1 MQIIPYLFFKG
12 ECAAA
17 MAFYEAAGF
26 GKLVEISHY
35 KDAPGNSFNDANK
48 GDWVMHAALKG
59 PSGTIMASDGVDSE
73 PMKGFSL
80 SIGTADLAEANRIF
94 DALADGGHVRTPMAK
109 QFWGA
114 HFGQLT
120 DRLGV
125 RWMVNCDAEVA

>member
-17 MAFYEAAGF
+17 MAFYEAAGL

-35 KDAPGNSFNDANK
+35 KDAPANPFNDANK
-48 GDWVMHAALKG
+48 ADWVMHAALKG
-59 PSGTIMASDGVDSE
+59 PSGTLMASDGVDSE

-80 SIGTADLAEANRIF
+80 SIGTADLAEANRVF
-94 DALADGGHVRTPMAK
+94 DALADGGNVRMPLAK

-120 DRLGV
+120 DRFGV
-125 RWMVNCDAEVA
+125 QWMVNCEDEFA